1 MKKLG
6 LFLFAILATAFTAQ
20 AQQNI
25 AKIGVGSMFNRTLNL
40 EYERLLTEKTS
51 VFGEIGYQ
59 FPIDVPSQ
67 LVNFTEGTGSENNLI
82 INDGK
87 YNNFY
92 FAAEYRI
99 YTGGEA
105 GRGFFIAPY
114 LKLSNYSF
122 DVNGT
127 YNNNANGFI
136 NIPAK
141 VNLGYFS
148 TSIGG
153 QLGYQWIVKDKVT
166 INWSFIGLGVGINR
180 LSAGFTAADNDVF
193 EKWEQDVNDFLAN
206 FPGNYQLSSDN
217 ATRTID
223 AAGTVILPA
232 ARASLSIGYRF

>member
-6 LFLFAILATAFTAQ
+6 LFLFAVLAMTFTAQ

-25 AKIGVGSMFNRTLNL
+25 AKIGVGSIFNGTLNL

-59 FPIDVPSQ
+59 FPIDIPAQ
-67 LVNFTEGTGSENNLI
+67 LVDFTEGTGSANNLV

-99 YTGGEA
+99 YTAGEA

-114 LKLSNYSF
+114 LKISNYSF

-136 NIPAK
+136 NIPAEVK
-141 VNLGYFS
+141 LGYLA

-153 QLGYQWIVKDKVT
+153 QLGYQWIIKDKITV
-166 INWSFIGLGVGINR
+166 NWSFIGLGLGVNR
-180 LSAGFTAADNDVF
+180 LSAGFTAQDNDVF
-193 EKWEQDVNDFLAN
+193 NSWEQDINDFLAN
-206 FPGNYQLSSDN
+206 FPGDYQLKSDN
-217 ATRTID
+217 AARTID

-232 ARASLSIGYRF
+232 ARASISIGYMF

>member
-6 LFLFAILATAFTAQ
+6 LFLFAILATTFTAQ

-25 AKIGVGSMFNRTLNL
+25 AKIGVGSMFNGTLNL

-67 LVNFTEGTGSENNLI
+67 LVNFTESTGSANNLI

-87 YNNFY
+87 YKNFY

-105 GRGFFIAPY
+105 GRGFFVAPY
-114 LKLSNYSF
+114 LKFSNYSF
-122 DVNGT
+122 EVNGT
-127 YNNNANGFI
+127 YNNDVNGFI
-136 NIPAK
+136 NIPAT
-141 VNLGYFS
+141 VDLGYFS
-148 TSIGG
+148 ASVGG
-153 QLGYQWIVKDKVT
+153 QLGYQWIIKDKVT
-166 INWSFIGLGVGINR
+166 INWSFLGLGVGINR
-180 LSAGFTAADNDVF
+180 LSAGFTADDNDVF
-193 EKWEQDVNDFLAN
+193 ESWEQDINDFLAN

-217 ATRTID
+217 VTRTID
-223 AAGTVILPA
+223 AAGTVTLPA
-232 ARASLSIGYRF
+232 VRASLSIGYRF